1 MARTPKVV
9 EDRREQIIDAA
20 MRVFAQ
26 KGFLRATNKDI
37 ADEISITPGLI
48 YHYFKNKEA
57 VLKAIIENRSPMRV
71 VRNLPPEAFEQP
83 PTVFLPFLIR
93 QVLSV
98 VEDEQFVQLLHVL
111 VPELVQHP
119 ELTSGVVLALQKVMH
134 VLSTYLETQMANG
147 ELRHAD
153 AALTVQVLI
162 GSVMGFVLRRQI
174 LHDPSALAY
183 THEQIVEAVV
193 DTVLQGLLPR

>member
-20 MRVFAQ
+20 MRVFAR

-37 ADEISITPGLI
+37 ADEINITPGLI

-71 VRNLPPEAFEQP
+71 VRSLSPDAFEQP
-83 PTVFLPFLIR
+83 PAVFLPFLIR
-93 QVLSV
+93 QVLGV
-98 VEDEQFVQLLHVL
+98 VEGEQFVQLLHVM

-119 ELTSGVVLALQKVMH
+119 ELTSGVVQAMQQAMH
-134 VLSTYLETQMANG
+134 ILSTYLETQMAKG

-153 AALTVQVLI
+153 ATLTVQVLV

-174 LHDPSALAY
+174 LHDSSALAY
-183 THEQIVEAVV
+183 THEQIAEAVV

>member
-20 MRVFAQ
+20 MRVFAR

-37 ADEISITPGLI
+37 ADEINITPGLI

-57 VLKAIIENRSPMRV
+57 VLKAIIENRSPLQV
-71 VRNLPPEAFEQP
+71 VRSLPPDAFEQP
-83 PTVFLPFLIR
+83 PAVFLSFLIR
-93 QVLSV
+93 QVLGV
-98 VEDEQFVQLLHVL
+98 VEGEQFVQLLHVML
-111 VPELVQHP
+111 PELVQHP
-119 ELTSGVVLALQKVMH
+119 ELMAGVVQAMQQAMH
-134 VLSTYLETQMANG
+134 ILSTYLEAQMAKG

-153 AALTVQVLI
+153 AAITVQVLI

-183 THEQIVEAVV
+183 THEQIAEAVA